1 VLVLPAR
8 LLPRHAHAR
17 AQRERLAERTLGAQ
31 HGTLLPLRLQQLTS
45 PGAPLSQVEK
55 GAKQAGL
62 SKDDFLRKE
71 KEAQMRNEKKQD
83 KKEYG
88 PHCSSAVNLLGV
100 AKCSTGFDSQR
111 GA

>member
-1 VLVLPAR
+1 M
-8 LLPRHAHAR
+8 
-17 AQRERLAERTLGAQ
+17 
-31 HGTLLPLRLQQLTS
+31 
-45 PGAPLSQVEK
+45 
-55 GAKQAGL
+55 

-83 KKEYG
+83 KKEYV

-100 AKCSTGFDSQR
+100 AECSTVFDSQR